1 MAEVKSEEEWRA
13 AVKSFTE
20 TTAEDKEFE
29 DTPKGAKAD
38 VVVGSEEEKLLVE
51 AAVATINR
59 QLPDI
64 CKNDP
69 DVEKLALVY
78 LRFREY
84 AVVDA
89 VARLGRFLELRA
101 SCNLQ
106 KQTVLNPT
114 LKAMLL
120 DGTRVLLPGTDKE
133 GRALMTMTL
142 RNNKAYDPKLI
153 IQVIHWVILKTIQKG
168 PTVQKKGI
176 TCIIDMEGSSF
187 KNLDTNAMK
196 EQRPQMMKCFPIRMA
211 HCFIVNPTSIVD
223 VLITLFKIFSAE
235 KMMGRI
241 TVVKDMAEVH
251 QFVDKSQLPPNLGGT
266 LNFDFKKWVE
276 DNNV

>member
-1 MAEVKSEEEWRA
+1 MAELKSEEEWRA
-13 AVKSFTE
+13 AVKTFTE
-20 TTAEDKEFE
+20 EAHEDKEFE

-51 AAVATINR
+51 AAVATIQR
-59 QLPDI
+59 QLPEI

-101 SCNLQ
+101 SMGLH
-106 KQTVLNPT
+106 KQTTLNPT
-114 LKAMLL
+114 LKSMLL

-133 GRALMTMTL
+133 GRALMVMTL
-142 RNNKAYDPKLI
+142 RHNKTHDPKLL

-168 PTVQKKGI
+168 ATVQKKGV

-187 KNLDTNAMK
+187 KNIDATSMK

-211 HCFIVNPTSIVD
+211 QVFIVNPTSIVD
-223 VLITLFKIFSAE
+223 VLVSLFKIFSAE
-235 KMMGRI
+235 KVAARI
-241 TVVKDMAEVH
+241 TVVKDLSEIH
-251 QFVDKSQLPPNLGGT
+251 QHVDKAQLPPAYGGT
-266 LNFDFKKWVE
+266 LSFDFKKWVDE
-276 DNNV
+276 NNV